1 MDTTKTLMLAV
12 TTALSLGM
20 GTAMAQEA
28 DSTYEEAPGYW
39 APSSVAGRQA
49 QAARALP
56 AGSSDADA
64 LRSGLDQPFPTRTTS
79 HVPTR

>member
-1 MDTTKTLMLAV
+1 MNTPKTLILAV
-12 TTALSLGM
+12 TTALSLVM

-39 APSSVAGRQA
+39 APSSIAGRQA
-49 QAARALP
+49 QASRAVI

-64 LRSGLDQPFPTRTTS
+64 LRSGPDQSFPTGTT
-79 HVPTR
+79 VPHHD